1 MVVPIV
7 CQQCKTSFCPSH
19 RAPGQHECASLRGGS
34 AGSKVVSNTAMAAGK
49 GSGKDTGAAN
59 KPLLGLKNKIQ
70 ALKPTSDNSSAVGST
85 KPSSSSSIPTA
96 TQAANTERDS
106 SKGTTS
112 TSKNTSSSS
121 PFNLFDK
128 TDKWVPRPIF
138 ARA

>member
-70 ALKPTSDNSSAVGST
+70 ALKPTSDNSFAVGST
-85 KPSSSSSIPTA
+85 KPSSSSIPTA